1 MESTIQHYLEL
12 PYMERYPGIDQLS
25 SCATLVQNTFSSID
39 GEFVLSADRDE
50 CQSPDACG
58 VNYVC
63 NNTVGSYRCE
73 CLTGFVADCGAQNLL
88 NPVCVGKKLTTTFA
102 VK

>member
-1 MESTIQHYLEL
+1 MELYLE
-12 PYMERYPGIDQLS
+12 IDQLN
-25 SCATLVQNTFSSID
+25 SCATLAKNTFSSID

-50 CQSPDACG
+50 CQSRDACG
-58 VNYVC
+58 VNHVC

>member
-1 MESTIQHYLEL
+1 MESTIQYCLEL
-12 PYMERYPGIDQLS
+12 PYIERYLEIDEFYFLR
-25 SCATLVQNTFSSID
+25 TVY
-39 GEFVLSADRDE
+39 GEFVLSADQDE

-73 CLTGFVADCGAQNLL
+73 CLTGFVADCGAQNPL
-88 NPVCVGKKLTTTFA
+88 NPVCVGKKLTTIFA